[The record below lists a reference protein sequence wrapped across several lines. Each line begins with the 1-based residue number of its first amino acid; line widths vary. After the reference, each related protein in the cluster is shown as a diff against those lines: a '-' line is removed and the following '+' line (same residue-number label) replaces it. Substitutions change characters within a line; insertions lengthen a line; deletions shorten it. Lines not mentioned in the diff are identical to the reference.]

1 MAEQS
6 RTSLT
11 TTQGEGDRASDR
23 AYREAATK
31 HAQTSDVTRE
41 ARDAEEALDGEDGEE
56 LARAEREG
64 KSRARGPE
72 SR

>member
-6 RTSLT
+6 RTPST
-11 TTQGEGDRASDR
+11 TTKGEGDREADR
-23 AYREAATK
+23 AYREAAAK

-41 ARDAEEALDGEDGEE
+41 ARDAEEALEGEDGEE
-56 LARAEREG
+56 LANAEREG
-64 KSRARGPE
+64 KSRARGPQ